1 MPRPA
6 APSSHLTLCDEL
18 TLNETVWPTE
28 ILVFDG
34 ENEKPLFETVAAGPE
49 GAAVV
54 VVGAP
59 VVVVVVGLTVV
70 AVIGATV
77 VLAIGLAVVVVAS
90 TMRVIVFDDD
100 LAG

>member
-1 MPRPA
+1 VPRPA

-18 TLNETVWPTE
+18 TVNETVWPTE

-34 ENEKPLFETVAAGPE
+34 ENEEPLFETVAAELE

-54 VVGAP
+54 V

-70 AVIGATV
+70 
-77 VLAIGLAVVVVAS
+77 VVAS
-90 TMRVIVFDDD
+90 FVREIVFDDD

>member
-1 MPRPA
+1 M
-6 APSSHLTLCDEL
+6 
-18 TLNETVWPTE
+18 NETVWPTE

-77 VLAIGLAVVVVAS
+77 VVVAS

>member
-1 MPRPA
+1 
-6 APSSHLTLCDEL
+6 LCDEL

-54 VVGAP
+54 VV
-59 VVVVVVGLTVV
+59 
-70 AVIGATV
+70 IGA
-77 VLAIGLAVVVVAS
+77 IK
-90 TMRVIVFDDD
+90 MIVFVDEI
-100 LAG
+100 AG

>member
-1 MPRPA
+1 
-6 APSSHLTLCDEL
+6 LCDEL
-18 TLNETVWPTE
+18 TLNETAWPTE

-54 VVGAP
+54 VV
-59 VVVVVVGLTVV
+59 VV
-70 AVIGATV
+70 
-77 VLAIGLAVVVVAS
+77 VVVVAS
-90 TMRVIVFDDD
+90 TMREIVFDDD

>member
-18 TLNETVWPTE
+18 TLNETAWPTE

-54 VVGAP
+54 VV
-59 VVVVVVGLTVV
+59 VV
-70 AVIGATV
+70 
-77 VLAIGLAVVVVAS
+77 VVVVAS
-90 TMRVIVFDDD
+90 TMREIVFDDD

>member
-18 TLNETVWPTE
+18 TLNETDWPTE
-28 ILVFDG
+28 ILVFVG
-34 ENEKPLFETVAAGPE
+34 ENEKPLFETVAAEAG

-54 VVGAP
+54 VV
-59 VVVVVVGLTVV
+59 VV
-70 AVIGATV
+70 
-77 VLAIGLAVVVVAS
+77 VVVVAS
-90 TMRVIVFDDD
+90 TMREIVFDDD

>member
-18 TLNETVWPTE
+18 TLNETDWPTE
-28 ILVFDG
+28 ILVFVG

-54 VVGAP
+54 VVVVAGLA
-59 VVVVVVGLTVV
+59 VVVVAGVTVV
-70 AVIGATV
+70 VLIGFS
-77 VLAIGLAVVVVAS
+77 VVVVAS

>member
-54 VVGAP
+54 V
-59 VVVVVVGLTVV
+59 GLTVV
-70 AVIGATV
+70 VVTDATV
-77 VLAIGLAVVVVAS
+77 VVLIGLAVVVVVG
-90 TMRVIVFDDD
+90 TMREIVFDDD